1 MEYIKGKKN
10 IAVDVLSRLH
20 NNGNQET
27 THEAMNTCR
36 NYKKYM
42 NCPRSGLLY
51 ILTSVGRP
59 LPIRKKSNA
68 QSIKRVIFTDPGIL

>member
-10 IAVDVLSRLH
+10 IAADVLSRLP

-42 NCPRSGLLY
+42 NCPHLEG
-51 ILTSVGRP
+51 I
-59 LPIRKKSNA
+59 SN
-68 QSIKRVIFTDPGIL
+68 SL